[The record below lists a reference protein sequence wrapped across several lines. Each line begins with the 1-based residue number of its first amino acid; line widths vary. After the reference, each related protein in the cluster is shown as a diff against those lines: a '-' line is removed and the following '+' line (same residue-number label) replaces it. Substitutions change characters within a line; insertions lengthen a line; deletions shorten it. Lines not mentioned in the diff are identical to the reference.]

1 MINEK
6 CEFQWSRRIKT
17 YKVKNNAKWKLI
29 MMQETY
35 WGIGQLFPTKKMPT
49 YMLNKSVFKNI
60 WLLTKNQ

>member
-1 MINEK
+1 
-6 CEFQWSRRIKT
+6 
-17 YKVKNNAKWKLI
+17 

-60 WLLTKNQ
+60 